1 MIVIIDYGA
10 GNLGSIKNM
19 LKKLGSDSE
28 ISSDSQTVMKAS
40 KIILPGVGSF
50 DFGMTKL
57 EELGLVEVL
66 QEKVLKQKIPFL
78 GVCLGFQLLCK
89 NSEEGT
95 KKGLGWFDA
104 TVKRF
109 PKEVNGQK
117 LRVPH
122 MGWNNIAQKKKSDLL
137 NGLSDDPRFYFVHSY
152 YVEAAEQQEI
162 LTTTHYG
169 LEFHSALI
177 RDNVIGLQ
185 FHPEKSHKFG
195 KLLYTNFLKM

>member
-28 ISSDSQTVMKAS
+28 ISSDGQTVMRAS

-57 EELGLVEVL
+57 EELGLVEIL
-66 QEKVLKQKIPFL
+66 EEKVLKQKAPLL
-78 GVCLGFQLLCK
+78 GICLGFQLLCK

-104 TVKRF
+104 SVKRF
-109 PKEVNGQK
+109 PKEISGQK

-122 MGWNNIAQKKKSDLL
+122 MGWNTIQQKKRSNLL
-137 NGLSDDPRFYFVHSY
+137 EGLQSDPRFYFVHSY
-152 YVEAAEQQEI
+152 FVQSNQPSDV
-162 LTTTHYG
+162 LTTSEYG
-169 LEFHSALI
+169 LNFHSALE
-177 RDNVIGLQ
+177 RDNIMGVQ

-195 KLLYTNFLKM
+195 KTLYTNFLRL